1 VLANEIYMNS
11 LNSNNEKSKNGIK
24 IAAALTTT
32 ILLVL
37 ALTTTSAT
45 TTQLAYSWVNP
56 DIDPTTQKP
65 KAPSVISGEN
75 VYVVWWTDKGT
86 PNTNG
91 EVMFRASTDGG
102 ATFGNK
108 TNLSNT
114 TTADSVDAEISADG
128 GSVVITWWERNQ
140 TSDTP
145 VMRVSNDSGETF
157 GPVLNLAANGT
168 IGVEEEAEEEE
179 GGEAVEAVEEAV
191 GGANVAE

>member
-1 VLANEIYMNS
+1 MNS
-11 LNSNNEKSKNGIK
+11 LNSNNKKNKNGIK
-24 IAAALTTT
+24 IAATLTTT

-37 ALTTTSAT
+37 ALTTTVAT
-45 TTQLAYSWVNP
+45 TTQLAYSW
-56 DIDPTTQKP
+56 IDPITDPTRQEP
-65 KAPSVISGEN
+65 KAPPVISGEN

-114 TTADSVDAEISADG
+114 TTADSVDAEISAEG
-128 GSVVITWWERNQ
+128 GNVVVTWWERNQ

-145 VMRVSNDSGETF
+145 VMRVSNDNGETF

-168 IGVEEEAEEEE
+168 LGVEEEEEE
-179 GGEAVEAVEEAV
+179 GGEAVEEAV

>member
-1 VLANEIYMNS
+1 MRYMNS
-11 LNSNNEKSKNGIK
+11 LNSNNKKNKNGMK

-37 ALTTTSAT
+37 ALTISAAT
-45 TTQLAYSWVNP
+45 TTQLAYSWVDP
-56 DIDPTTQKP
+56 ATDPTRQQP
-65 KAPSVISGEN
+65 KAPPVISGEN

-114 TTADSVDAEISADG
+114 TTADSVDAEISAEG
-128 GSVVITWWERNQ
+128 GSVVVTWWERNQ

-145 VMRVSNDSGETF
+145 VMRVSNDNGETF

-168 IGVEEEAEEEE
+168 IGMEEEAEEEE

-191 GGANVAE
+191 GGAQQ

>member
-1 VLANEIYMNS
+1 MRYMNS
-11 LNSNNEKSKNGIK
+11 LNSNNKKNKNGMK

-37 ALTTTSAT
+37 ALTISAAT
-45 TTQLAYSWVNP
+45 TTQLAYSWVDP
-56 DIDPTTQKP
+56 ATDPTRQQP
-65 KAPSVISGEN
+65 KAPPVISGEN

-114 TTADSVDAEISADG
+114 TTADSVDAEISAEG
-128 GSVVITWWERNQ
+128 GNVVITWWERNQ
-140 TSDTP
+140 TSDTTP
-145 VMRVSNDSGETF
+145 VMRVSNDNGETF
-157 GPVLNLAANGT
+157 GPVLSLAANGT
-168 IGVEEEAEEEE
+168 IGVEEEAEEQE